1 MTARFGKGFPMLLF
15 RHNFIGPEESVK
27 IFERSRMPVVKV
39 IGLVCA

>member
-1 MTARFGKGFPMLLF
+1 MDTQFGKGFPMLLF
-15 RHNFIGPEESVK
+15 RHIFLRTKESLK